1 VSLSES
7 FECSEQLQSHKNR
20 SKYEYCVVFDP
31 SKQSGKVQGTGERSG
46 FFSEE
51 VGDRGNNFV
60 KPLQRNYVRCI
71 IQIPKNTCDV
81 TRRCRSRLTPLPNNA
96 DE

>member
-7 FECSEQLQSHKNR
+7 FFECSEQPQSHKNR
-20 SKYEYCVVFDP
+20 SKYEYCVVLNP

-51 VGDRGNNFV
+51 VGDRGNNLRQAIAKKLRKAV
-60 KPLQRNYVRCI
+60 ALSKS
-71 IQIPKNTCDV
+71 PKIRV
-81 TRRCRSRLTPLPNNA
+81 MSRGVA
-96 DE
+96 GRG